1 MGGRVERRV
10 QARQTDPVLSEVS
23 GDFADLGSRSKSYK
37 NYIFDMDKFGPSKEV
52 QLDGVFYKNG
62 KAKTALSQNWREFI

>member
-1 MGGRVERRV
+1 MGIV
-10 QARQTDPVLSEVS
+10 
-23 GDFADLGSRSKSYK
+23 ADLRSRSKSYK